1 MVDLNAS
8 YRLSE
13 RIRTT
18 LGAGYTRRSY
28 KGQVDPRSLGAPTQE
43 EIWSVRS
50 GVSMTVGRLAT
61 VSLDA
66 QYQDRSADVQDLS
79 FDSVRVGVTTSVLF

>member
-1 MVDLNAS
+1 MPQNALKMPRVLN
-8 YRLSE
+8 
-13 RIRTT
+13 
-18 LGAGYTRRSY
+18 GAFLVMTSG
-28 KGQVDPRSLGAPTQE
+28 VPRSLGAPTQE